1 MFTTTTSG
9 AEGERARWI
18 RIAALAGATLLV
30 VACSTAPTMR
40 DVETVTADTRIA
52 YGSVDVFGDK
62 GEPEKWGARWTG
74 YNYFYV
80 TILPAGRSDAIT
92 YQLDDDGM
100 FYWAL
105 EPGDYTLLGYH
116 WTKAQTQR
124 TGHFGADF
132 RVPES
137 GGDVYLGSIELR
149 STGFGLVPIVVDR
162 FDEMAV
168 RYGMRFPGRRGASVS
183 ALVDMPGML
192 GNVGDYRY
200 QCHEAWGIE
209 CSDRFSGV
217 TPVTPDCKKTGFP
230 MIQTLQP
237 TFKWQA
243 SSREDVTYDLVLY
256 EAARYS
262 LSGMM
267 GDSYMRGRRVAYVED
282 LKQSSWAPETP
293 LRPDTRYFWSVRM
306 RDGETVSG
314 WSTQS
319 HFTFMLV
326 AWSSGYGNW
335 FQFRTS

>member
-1 MFTTTTSG
+1 MFIATTNCVRGQG
-9 AEGERARWI
+9 ACRAWLVAFAG
-18 RIAALAGATLLV
+18 AALLAAG
-30 VACSTAPTMR
+30 CGTAPTMK
-40 DVETVTADTRIA
+40 DVEAVTADTHIA
-52 YGSVDVFGDK
+52 YGSVSVFDAEGKAQD
-62 GEPEKWGARWTG
+62 WGAGWTG

-80 TILPAGRSDAIT
+80 TILPTGRTDAFT
-92 YQLDDDGM
+92 YRLDDDGM

-116 WTKAQTQR
+116 WTQGQSQR
-124 TGHFGADF
+124 TGYFGAEF
-132 RVPES
+132 QVPDS

-149 STGFGLVPIVVDR
+149 SIRFGLVPIVVDR
-162 FDEMAV
+162 FDEMAI
-168 RYGMRFPGRRGASVS
+168 RYDMKFPARSRTSVNS
-183 ALVDMPGML
+183 LIEMPGLL
-192 GNVGDYRY
+192 GHAGDYRH

-230 MIQTLQP
+230 MIETLQP
-237 TFKWQA
+237 TFRWQA
-243 SSREDVTYDLVLY
+243 SSRDDVSYDLVLY

-262 LSGMM
+262 ISG
-267 GDSYMRGRRVAYVED
+267 GVSDSYMRGRRVAYVEGLSEARWMPD
-282 LKQSSWAPETP
+282 TP

-306 RDGETVSG
+306 REGDTVSG